1 MKNIAIIGGN
11 ISAVAVAY
19 FLDRVLNSK
28 SKKFNISI
36 IEKKEHLSESN
47 LSKFQYG
54 QEIYDNGWYS
64 SVRNVGPLFQLILE
78 LGLYKYLIK
87 SKKKMKVIY
96 DNSEIKTFPEKMFFS
111 YPLDKIELLHSNVFT
126 ILEKISLI
134 FNLYKYEKIK
144 NINSITIEEFFL
156 KKINKNVYYKVIEPL
171 LTSYY
176 GSDISNQNF
185 SIILQELSL
194 IAIQN
199 KKLNKILENMY
210 NKQKDGDIYFGEEYR
225 LKFTLTSIMENL
237 ESYFGSRVF
246 IDLKSKVEEIE
257 KINSKYVL
265 TINNNKY
272 IYDYL
277 IVSTNYKEFLHYFKN
292 DRVLCD
298 YYKNLS
304 YNSGI
309 LLTIICEKGKISLN
323 TSIGEIIFNKNSNK
337 NITNIEYFTNK
348 WTEIKVNNIDIIKI
362 YVKRQD
368 KVKNLLLKSDK
379 EIINILINEL
389 KEIHGDFEYKDIF
402 LTKKIEDNIMINK
415 DYQKNIDKINKHISE
430 NYPNMY
436 LTGMLMKN
444 NNLADTI
451 IEAKEIVKKI
461 IDNM

>member
-28 SKKFNISI
+28 SKKFNINI

-134 FNLYKYEKIK
+134 FNLYKDEKIK

-277 IVSTNYKEFLHYFKN
+277 IVSTNYKEFLHYFRN
-292 DRVLCD
+292 DRVLCC
-298 YYKNLS
+298 
-304 YNSGI
+304 
-309 LLTIICEKGKISLN
+309 LLY
-323 TSIGEIIFNKNSNK
+323 TSPSPR
-337 NITNIEYFTNK
+337 
-348 WTEIKVNNIDIIKI
+348 D
-362 YVKRQD
+362 
-368 KVKNLLLKSDK
+368 
-379 EIINILINEL
+379 
-389 KEIHGDFEYKDIF
+389 
-402 LTKKIEDNIMINK
+402 
-415 DYQKNIDKINKHISE
+415 
-430 NYPNMY
+430 
-436 LTGMLMKN
+436 
-444 NNLADTI
+444 
-451 IEAKEIVKKI
+451 
-461 IDNM
+461 